1 MFHINLCFTEVE
13 TQAVEK
19 EVEVPMLLRQEVIV
33 EVPQVQVAEVVRE
46 MPKEVT
52 QQVVKE
58 VPKYQ
63 QLGHLRD
70 HFDPFCIYVIYVS
83 WCRYRNRQQK
93 MGVKYFNGFRYGAL
107 NSGNLHEC
115 CVIVPVHQIYIDALP

>member
-1 MFHINLCFTEVE
+1 M
-13 TQAVEK
+13 EK

-63 QLGHLRD
+63 QLGHLRNK
-70 HFDPFCIYVIYVS
+70 FCVF
-83 WCRYRNRQQK
+83 CDLCA
-93 MGVKYFNGFRYGAL
+93 MMAL
-107 NSGNLHEC
+107 
-115 CVIVPVHQIYIDALP
+115 

>member
-1 MFHINLCFTEVE
+1 ME

-63 QLGHLRD
+63 QLGHLRNK
-70 HFDPFCIYVIYVS
+70 FCVFLWFVCHDGAIEMGK
-83 WCRYRNRQQK
+83 K
-93 MGVKYFNGFRYGAL
+93 MGAEYF
-107 NSGNLHEC
+107 SGS
-115 CVIVPVHQIYIDALP
+115 

>member
-1 MFHINLCFTEVE
+1 ME

-70 HFDPFCIYVIYVS
+70 HFVFMRS
-83 WCRYRNRQQK
+83 MCR
-93 MGVKYFNGFRYGAL
+93 
-107 NSGNLHEC
+107 
-115 CVIVPVHQIYIDALP
+115 DAVWNV

>member
-1 MFHINLCFTEVE
+1 MVHINLCFTEVE

-70 HFDPFCIYVIYVS
+70 HFVFMWSMCHGAVIETG
-83 WCRYRNRQQK
+83 QK

-107 NSGNLHEC
+107 NWCNLHEC
-115 CVIVPVHQIYIDALP
+115 CVIVTVHQIYIDVLP